1 MSSNQTDNTTPWY
14 DKTVS
19 IFSHEITYKTILI
32 VVVVLLLVVGFLY
45 YKRNSL
51 FAPSSGLLNQS
62 SLGSTPEEIKKIF
75 ASLSN

>member
-1 MSSNQTDNTTPWY
+1 MSSNQTDDTTPWY

-51 FAPSSGLLNQS
+51 FAPSGLLNQS